1 MVSASL
7 IFSALALLAS
17 QAAAHGGVGKY
28 IIGSTEYK
36 GYEYSFLLIY
46 KN

>member
-7 IFSALALLAS
+7 IFSALAFLAS

-36 GYEYSFLLIY
+36 GYGYSFLLIY
-46 KN
+46 MN